1 MQNHRNQQ
9 PLIKSDIHDGAVNNH
24 IELIAK
30 EFRQG
35 FDFLKKYPK
44 TVSIFGSARL
54 KPGTEYYEETLKL
67 SGQIVRELGYAV
79 VSGGGP
85 GIMEAASRGAID
97 AHGAS
102 LGLLVSLP
110 HEHSHNQYL
119 TDMVKFA
126 YFFTRKVMLFFTAE
140 AYVFFPGG
148 FGTMDELFSVITLIQ
163 TGKIPKVPII
173 LFGDGYWTD
182 LDKFIRKNMVEK
194 NQTINPEDVNL
205 YEITDSVD
213 RVIDIVKSAPVS
225 TWWRN
230 IN

>member
-1 MQNHRNQQ
+1 
-9 PLIKSDIHDGAVNNH
+9 
-24 IELIAK
+24 
-30 EFRQG
+30 
-35 FDFLKKYPK
+35 
-44 TVSIFGSARL
+44 
-54 KPGTEYYEETLKL
+54 
-67 SGQIVRELGYAV
+67 
-79 VSGGGP
+79 
-85 GIMEAASRGAID
+85 
-97 AHGAS
+97 
-102 LGLLVSLP
+102 
-110 HEHSHNQYL
+110 
-119 TDMVKFA
+119 
-126 YFFTRKVMLFFTAE
+126 
-140 AYVFFPGG
+140 
-148 FGTMDELFSVITLIQ
+148 MDELFSVITLIQ